1 MTARALGA
9 SSSEASLVAAAPAFA
24 PDLGAAFALEDEQ
37 LNFVRARVRPGEVGA
52 DRLAEGRAAS
62 SLMAMVNSRSAS
74 TGAWIRF
81 AQETYVGVKQPSTAL
96 VAHRSRRAIPRWW
109 LKLSRITE
117 SGLPPDRSS
126 RIACSAWSV
135 GAVLLRVSICPRSR
149 LLPTEYQRE
158 RLPGAVGLV
167 ASRPEQCGVPLR
179 ARGEAPSSLMA
190 SRPN

>member
-1 MTARALGA
+1 MKARALGS

-81 AQETYVGVKQPSTAL
+81 P
-96 VAHRSRRAIPRWW
+96 RRR
-109 LKLSRITE
+109 T
-117 SGLPPDRSS
+117 SG
-126 RIACSAWSV
+126 
-135 GAVLLRVSICPRSR
+135 
-149 LLPTEYQRE
+149 
-158 RLPGAVGLV
+158 
-167 ASRPEQCGVPLR
+167 
-179 ARGEAPSSLMA
+179 
-190 SRPN
+190 